1 MVQQLMNLMNLNLR
15 LIILIRKKEMKILN
29 IIIKYLEEPTLK
41 EVLQMLGLVNLINLL
56 KITYKLLSIKVC
68 SQKNKLKILTK
79 T

>member
-1 MVQQLMNLMNLNLR
+1 MVQQLMNWMNLNLR

>member
-56 KITYKLLSIKVC
+56 KITYKLLSIMVC
-68 SQKNKLKILTK
+68 YQKNKLKILTK